1 MSGSAGLIY
10 RVRRLLYLMA
20 GFEQLLNEQHLK
32 TRAEMGR
39 LFVLC
44 LSADLVGVPLLP
56 STRSLDLL
64 PYVVPQIMG
73 WRRKAVL
80 EGEFP
85 AAPGGAC

>member
-1 MSGSAGLIY
+1 MQGIAGLIG
-10 RVRRLLYLMA
+10 RVRHLLYLMA

-32 TRAEMGR
+32 TRDEMGR

-44 LSADLVGVPLLP
+44 LSADLAGVPLLP
-56 STRSLDLL
+56 STRALDLL

-73 WRRKAVL
+73 WRRAAVL

-85 AAPGGAC
+85 SAPGGAC